1 MFWQEKSTSGVRAYR
16 LPARYQIALIFSS
29 KHSINVK
36 SKLLVI
42 IACFWLLI
50 FLSFRW
56 TTSHH
61 KTEALGPLRRPGG
74 EVRVGPRGGPIVCRL
89 VVAYA
94 ELRHGG
100 TCYCRRVP
108 SSLLPSRRMTTIRDP
123 SGRPDPGGST
133 PGGPRFSFYSWL
145 LWAWHRYQRTRRPW
159 RNRRLW
165 PEWRWNGE

>member
-1 MFWQEKSTSGVRAYR
+1 MSNRSCR
-16 LPARYQIALIFSS
+16 LYVIAVIWRVSNNWFS
-29 KHSINVK
+29 I
-36 SKLLVI
+36 
-42 IACFWLLI
+42 
-50 FLSFRW
+50 FRW

-123 SGRPDPGGST
+123 SGPPDPGGST

-145 LWAWHRYQRTRRPW
+145 LWAWHWYQRTRRPW